1 MKTPSWDLKPHVSSQ
16 NQCIGL
22 SSEIKQSAPSPLVAH
37 EIINCSP
44 ICSTHSDRDQLLCYL
59 WRQSRSWWQSSHLLW
74 DISLTCL
81 LTSIALCLIRGM
93 QSVINVSI
101 GCSTSVQCDE
111 VSFIRTG
118 KDLGLT
124 SQLDLVYVL
133 LLNLSCSASQTKQMD
148 ERISF
153 AKQVVSSNCMWKY
166 RLLYIASRKYVGRM
180 DIRWYLTLWTVWY
193 Q

>member
-1 MKTPSWDLKPHVSSQ
+1 MLHSLRQGSTPVLFM
-16 NQCIGL
+16 
-22 SSEIKQSAPSPLVAH
+22 ET
-37 EIINCSP
+37 EP
-44 ICSTHSDRDQLLCYL
+44 ILMAKLT
-59 WRQSRSWWQSSHLLW
+59 HLLW

-153 AKQVVSSNCMWKY
+153 AKQVVSSNCM
-166 RLLYIASRKYVGRM
+166 
-180 DIRWYLTLWTVWY
+180 
-193 Q
+193 

>member
-1 MKTPSWDLKPHVSSQ
+1 MLHSLRQGSTPVLFM
-16 NQCIGL
+16 
-22 SSEIKQSAPSPLVAH
+22 ET
-37 EIINCSP
+37 EP
-44 ICSTHSDRDQLLCYL
+44 ILMAKLT
-59 WRQSRSWWQSSHLLW
+59 HLLW

-180 DIRWYLTLWTVWY
+180 DIRWYLTLNGVVSITTYFTGCVQRIKKWKLSFLPSV
-193 Q
+193 